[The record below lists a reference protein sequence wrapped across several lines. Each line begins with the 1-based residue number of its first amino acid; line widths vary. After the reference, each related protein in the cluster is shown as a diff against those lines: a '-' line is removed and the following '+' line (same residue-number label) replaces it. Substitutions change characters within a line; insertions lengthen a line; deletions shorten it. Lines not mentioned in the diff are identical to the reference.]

1 MIFAKLTIQQGLY
14 SGPFIWYYN
23 REIFNE
29 VECEDDKI
37 KRKSIIT
44 VSEA

>member
-14 SGPFIWYYN
+14 SGPFIWYLT
-23 REIFNE
+23 EKFLNE